1 MTAKSIIGEE
11 RRHQERIK
19 QIDAVNKKARQLFE
33 QIFPNPNK
41 IPSDMDFIKRWD
53 QFTENLMS
61 TFGQKKDFRLAFQ
74 HGSNL
79 LKNYQTVH
87 NWPYSRTSH
96 IIVNR
101 PDKQLRTTKWLN
113 KAWALYDAYQTWCS
127 TSGQRPTDS
136 SALRYQS
143 LLLSLIFDSGH
154 LNHQVITAFNLQ
166 LQDSETLPLKHF
178 SDYPFVTL
186 RLNSPSLCTN
196 DITNGDNVTTYQCF
210 LSLKTLGQLNL
221 WRKTNK
227 SNWKHPNDSDTIL
240 RAITQN
246 FPNQSNLLKWS
257 LPELCSAAAFWFE
270 RHSNTNINEAL
281 LEYRIGRTHSYSL
294 PTTNLVH
301 LIAPRNNPVSST
313 SFYHFAANIN
323 VNRQKNPPDKTL
335 KSAMPLQNE
344 LIRLIKLA
352 CKPKVDGNK
361 VSSSRVREKLELIL
375 NDYQIEHWQAVFI
388 QWLISK
394 SHSCTTSTVYSYM
407 INQIKYWYLIN
418 EDHNLEEINDS
429 TDLEELYFEQIS
441 LHSTV
446 KSKRYYALRLKD
458 LHAFASS
465 ILALPPINSDLFLE
479 GETQK
484 HVRSGLIDEPL
495 FKALLLHIHTLE
507 DLSSTDKLAL
517 QTLCIISYRCGLRI
531 NELNKLLIENIE
543 ESSTGWISVRPNRFG
558 DNKTASG
565 LRKVPLFP
573 LLLPHEKKIVS
584 NYLRSK
590 RSENIALSAPL
601 LIIGEDHHRPFDRF
615 AVSNYVGKIFKAIS
629 GLEHFVFHHLRHSA
643 LSRLQIM
650 LECSNP
656 KEILPYFYPYS
667 SEQTI
672 KIKSL
677 LFKKTHCNGYWEIAA
692 FAGHETPK
700 MTFEHYF
707 HLSDLISSQL
717 FEKNKPPLTWP
728 EAKRHG
734 LCTRRLYREIKSNN
748 TEVFYRDCYSYLLK
762 ALRSEEIVANHAI
775 LSEFSEIEIPAKKLI
790 NITICYQTLEA
801 ISHGE
806 SIEHL
811 SHRYCLE
818 QNEIQNWV
826 DNAQYLASLKTKNS
840 RQTDQRSRLISQ
852 QRSHLL
858 VLGKLKNKNELAY
871 LGNIIEKLRVVYRE
885 PKHRQ
890 DIQRMMEYSL
900 HHTFISKSGITFND
914 PKLLKQFISTFRFAI
929 QLSHWR
935 ARKLYVNNS
944 KIKSSW
950 QDALKG
956 IKSKNEVSGT
966 KTGRP
971 AQGSVRLE
979 LISPGE
985 TRYTQNQNLA
995 KYSSHL
1001 LKYLVFMSFV
1011 MLHKNR

>member
-1 MTAKSIIGEE
+1 MIGEE
-11 RRHQERIK
+11 RRHRERIK

-33 QIFPNPNK
+33 QTFPNPNK
-41 IPSDMDFIKRWD
+41 VPDDTDFIKQWD
-53 QFTENLMS
+53 KFTENLMS

-74 HGSNL
+74 HGTNL
-79 LKNYQTVH
+79 LKKYQTSYD
-87 NWPYSRTSH
+87 WPHSPTSH
-96 IIVNR
+96 IIVNK
-101 PDKQLRTTKWLN
+101 PDRQLRTTKWLN
-113 KAWALYDAYQTWCS
+113 KAWILYDDYQRWL
-127 TSGQRPTDS
+127 
-136 SALRYQS
+136 SASDHQSQNGAQFRYQS
-143 LLLSLIFDSGH
+143 LLLSFIFDSGH
-154 LNHQVITAFNLQ
+154 LNHLVVVAFNQWLQ
-166 LQDSETLPLKHF
+166 QSNTDMLHHF
-178 SDYPFVTL
+178 SHYPFITL
-186 RLNSPSLCTN
+186 TLNSSSQCTN
-196 DITNGDNVTTYQCF
+196 DSVNGDNVTTYQCF

-221 WRKTNK
+221 WRKSNK
-227 SNWKHPNDSDTIL
+227 SNWKYPNNGGEIQS
-240 RAITQN
+240 AITHN
-246 FPNQSNLLKWS
+246 FSKQDELSKWS
-257 LPELCSAAAFWFE
+257 LSEFCSAATSWFE
-270 RHSNTNINEAL
+270 RHSNTAISEAL

-294 PTTNLVH
+294 PTSNLNR
-301 LIAPRNNPVSST
+301 LIAPTNRPVSST
-313 SFYHFAANIN
+313 SFYHFTADIN
-323 VNRQKNPPDKTL
+323 VARKKKPPKQAITS
-335 KSAMPLQNE
+335 KIPKQNE
-344 LIRLIKLA
+344 LIRIIRQACNSKL
-352 CKPKVDGNK
+352 DGNK
-361 VSSSRVREKLELIL
+361 VSSTQVREKLELIL
-375 NDYQIEHWQAVFI
+375 SNYQVEHWQAVFI

-394 SHSCTTSTVYSYM
+394 SHSCAASTIQAYKNS
-407 INQIKYWYLIN
+407 QIKYWYLMN
-418 EDHNLEEINDS
+418 EAHSLERINDS
-429 TDLEELYFEQIS
+429 TDLEDLYSEQIYR
-441 LHSTV
+441 HSTL
-446 KSKRYYALRLKD
+446 KSQHYYALRLKD
-458 LHAFASS
+458 LHAFAS
-465 ILALPPINSDLFLE
+465 LAMDLPPISREFFHE
-479 GETQK
+479 GTSNK

-495 FKALLLHIHTLE
+495 FKALLLHIHDLE
-507 DLSSTDKLAL
+507 DLSSTDKLAI
-517 QTLCIISYRCGLRI
+517 QTLCIISYRCALRI
-531 NELNKLLIENIE
+531 NELYKLLIENVE
-543 ESSTGWISVRPNRFG
+543 MSATGWLSIRPNRFG

-565 LRKVPLFP
+565 LRRVPLFP
-573 LLLPHEKKIVS
+573 LLLENEKEIVS
-584 NYLRSK
+584 SYLRLK
-590 RSENIALSAPL
+590 RSEAIASSAPL
-601 LIIGEDHHRPFDRF
+601 LVIGEDHHRPFDRF
-615 AVSNYVGKIFKAIS
+615 AVSNYVGKILKAIS

-717 FEKNKPPLTWP
+717 FEKNEPPLTWP

-734 LCTRRLYREIKSNN
+734 LCTRRLYREIKSYN

-762 ALRSEEIVANHAI
+762 ALRSEEIVADHAT
-775 LSEFSEIEIPAKKLI
+775 LNEFSEIEIPTKKLI

-806 SIEHL
+806 STEHL

-840 RQTDQRSRLISQ
+840 RQTAQRSRLISQ
-852 QRSHLL
+852 QRSHSL

-871 LGNIIEKLRVVYRE
+871 LGNIIEKLRVVYRD

-890 DIQRMMEYSL
+890 DIQRMMKYSL
-900 HHTFISKSGITFND
+900 HHTFISKSGVTFND

-929 QLSHWR
+929 PLSHWR

-950 QDALKG
+950 QEALKG
-956 IKSKNEVSGT
+956 IKSKDEVSGT

-979 LISPGE
+979 LISPYE
-985 TRYTQNQNLA
+985 TRYTQNQNLT

-1001 LKYLVFMSFV
+1001 LKYLMFMSFV